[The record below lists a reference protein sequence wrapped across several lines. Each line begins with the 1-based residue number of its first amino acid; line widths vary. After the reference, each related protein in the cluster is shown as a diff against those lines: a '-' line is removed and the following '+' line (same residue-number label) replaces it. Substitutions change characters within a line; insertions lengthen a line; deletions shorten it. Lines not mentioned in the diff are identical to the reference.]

1 MKPFLEVEATR
12 KLYHADGAR
21 NSTHRSS
28 LLVPHLPGS
37 RSEVSFLNHFLLKR
51 GIPAVGCRVT
61 AIDRT
66 GRRIESRLHR
76 IDQPQVYTLA
86 LAEADDTA
94 ADNFL
99 IEFFAAEN
107 LFIPFSAAMV
117 NHHGPRHVNVVHSFN
132 RVLNDVF
139 EDDEINANRQV
150 EAAIDV
156 DFDHGQDTFLI
167 FMSGARSVQGNL
179 SLSYMPTE
187 GGHAQE
193 ELPIKLPKLGRQVID
208 LSEAMPGLRQA
219 GSGTLKV
226 LQPEQFLFYGR
237 MMAGRRAADGAF
249 SANHSYYDSSTAQ
262 EYWPDARPAL
272 RLYPYFPALQNR
284 VRFYPIMSPGSLR
297 IRIEGF
303 DAKGSRLFVAEPGIV
318 ASPGGAPLDFSVGDL
333 AASCGV
339 AAENLSSYAVSA
351 EPVAGNTPTRVNH
364 QAICGDAAPGTLA
377 ASVNV
382 SLGHPGVF
390 QPAGKK
396 GYVWG
401 QLPVGHDLES
411 WLGISGMMP
420 GGAPADVELTLYGSG
435 GELLKRSSRLH
446 GDGGLHW
453 DLARDF
459 GDELGALLAAGRS
472 NIWYVV
478 RSARAD
484 LNGFSYTRHRQSRHT
499 TGEHNF

>member
-28 LLVPHLPGS
+28 LLVPHVPGS

-51 GIPAVGCRVT
+51 NIPMVGCRVT

-66 GRRIESRLHR
+66 GRRMESRLYH
-76 IDQPQVYTLA
+76 IDKPQVYTLA
-86 LAEADDTA
+86 LADADEDIA
-94 ADNFL
+94 ENFL
-99 IEFFAAEN
+99 IEFFSAQN

-132 RVLNDVF
+132 RILNDVF
-139 EDDEINANRQV
+139 EDDEINASRQV
-150 EAAIDV
+150 EAAIDAE
-156 DFDHGQDTFLI
+156 FDHGQDTFLI
-167 FMSGARSVQGNL
+167 FMSGAKPVDGHLLLKYAVADGNSIETKL
-179 SLSYMPTE
+179 SL
-187 GGHAQE
+187 Q
-193 ELPIKLPKLGRQVID
+193 LPKLARQVID
-208 LSEAMPGLRQA
+208 LGTVMPELRKA

-249 SANHSYYDSSTAQ
+249 SANHSYYDSSTAT
-262 EYWPDARPAL
+262 EYWPDARSAC
-272 RLYPYFPALQNR
+272 RLYPYFQALNNR

-303 DAKGSRLFVAEPGIV
+303 DCEGRRLFVGEPGV
-318 ASPGGAPLDFSVGDL
+318 VQSPGGRPMDISVGDL
-333 AASCGV
+333 AAAAGV
-339 AAENLSSYAVSA
+339 AEAQVGSYAVLA
-351 EPVAGNTPTRVNH
+351 EPIEGNTPTRVNH
-364 QAICGDAAPGTLA
+364 QIICGDMSPGALA

-390 QPAGKK
+390 QPSGKK
-396 GYVWG
+396 GYIWG
-401 QLPVGHDLES
+401 QLPVGYDLES
-411 WLGISGMMP
+411 WLGVSGLMP
-420 GGAPADVELTLYGSG
+420 GGDSAEIELTLYGHE
-435 GELLKRSSRLH
+435 GELLRRSSTLI
-446 GDGGLHW
+446 GNSGIIW
-453 DLARDF
+453 DLSRDF
-459 GDELGALLAAGRS
+459 STELGALVTGGRY

-478 RSARAD
+478 RSDRAD
-484 LNGFSYTRHRQSRHT
+484 LNAFSYTRHRQSGHT